1 MLMVLYLGKSSKF
14 VFQFLNLKI
23 FFKCL
28 ISNLFYLIQP
38 VNMTSQ
44 DANSA
49 MQLPIYESSPSP
61 SLTPAA
67 TPETSSPAPSV
78 TPISDD
84 NDIILKKK
92 FTSDVWSHFKRVT
105 HEGQPKAQCKYC
117 CKYLTARPKD
127 GTTHLREHAK
137 RGCNRRKYGDIR
149 DMRQKVLSN
158 EQNKLTSCHFDQ
170 DTARNELASM
180 IILHEFPL
188 SIVDY
193 VGFRKYSSALQP
205 LFKMVSRNTIKRDI
219 FKIYESEKA
228 KVMKFIETNKSRIA
242 VTTDM
247 WTSSNKKRGF
257 MVVTAHYIDDSWI
270 LQNRVLRY
278 FLLT

>member
-1 MLMVLYLGKSSKF
+1 M
-14 VFQFLNLKI
+14 
-23 FFKCL
+23 FKCL
-28 ISNLFYLIQP
+28 ISNLFLFFLIQP
-38 VNMTSQ
+38 INMTSQ

-49 MQLPIYESSPSP
+49 MQLPVDESSPSP
-61 SLTPAA
+61 SLTPTA
-67 TPETSSPAPSV
+67 TPETGSPTPSV

-105 HEGQPKAQCKYC
+105 YEGQPKAQCKYC

-127 GTTHLREHAK
+127 GTTHFREHAK
-137 RGCNRRKYGDIR
+137 NRCNRRKYGDIR
-149 DMRQKVLSN
+149 DMRQKVLVN
-158 EQNKLTSCHFDQ
+158 EKNKLTSCHFDQ
-170 DTARNELASM
+170 DMARNELASM

-257 MVVTAHYIDDSWI
+257 MVFTAHYIDDSWI